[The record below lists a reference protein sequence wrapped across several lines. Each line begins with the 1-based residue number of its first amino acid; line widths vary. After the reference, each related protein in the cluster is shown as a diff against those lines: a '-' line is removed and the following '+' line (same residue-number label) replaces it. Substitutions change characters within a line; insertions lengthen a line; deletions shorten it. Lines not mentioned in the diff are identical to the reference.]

1 MYHCKLHFI
10 ADGIERVVEC
20 SSPVL
25 DDVRKIAWSFQPSGK
40 VDWISI
46 VIEDV

>member
-1 MYHCKLHFI
+1 MYHYKLHFI
-10 ADGIERVVEC
+10 ADGVVEC

-25 DDVRKIAWSFQPSGK
+25 DDVRKIAWSFQPSGR

-46 VIEDV
+46 IVEEV